1 MLKQAVAEHKERT
14 MFELIIIGVLIT
26 LLMANFLY
34 AFFKQESSI
43 EEAGFRALANR
54 FTTKVNAIHGQWLM
68 DSRPEIIRLRDNLG
82 NTKQIKVNQFGW
94 PDGNSCEMIWQL
106 VLEMPLT
113 LLNQPISVLELNT
126 QSSALDDNQALL
138 SKKTAEKSAKKTAEK
153 IAEKRT
159 KKTTEKVCRY
169 YFTQGQYFDYQRHSG
184 KVLL

>member
-1 MLKQAVAEHKERT
+1 MLKQVVAEHKERT
-14 MFELIIIGVLIT
+14 VLELIIIGVLIT

-68 DSRPEIIRLRDNLG
+68 DGRPQVIELRDNLG
-82 NTKQIKVNQFGW
+82 QTNKVKVNQFGW
-94 PDGNSCEMIWQL
+94 PDGINCEAIWQL
-106 VLEMPLT
+106 VLDMPLE

-126 QSSALDDNQALL
+126 QSVAVENNDNL
-138 SKKTAEKSAKKTAEK
+138 S
-153 IAEKRT
+153 ID
-159 KKTTEKVCRY
+159 KVCRY